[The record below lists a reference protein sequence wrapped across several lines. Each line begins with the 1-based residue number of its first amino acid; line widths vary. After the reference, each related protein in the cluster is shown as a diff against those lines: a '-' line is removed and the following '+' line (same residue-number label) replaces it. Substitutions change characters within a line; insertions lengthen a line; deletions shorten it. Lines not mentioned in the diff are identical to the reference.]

1 MDLINKLLIKLNS
14 SNLKIT
20 DDEKVHIDDLLKK
33 NPELFSKIQNNVD
46 LIMKDGKINLYDIPE
61 IVLLIF
67 NLYKNN
73 ISIKNVVQTVGLIN
87 VVKFIL
93 EELIQGINILPIPNV
108 DVVIIEKMVD
118 VSLKLLSVDVS
129 INFN

>member
-1 MDLINKLLIKLNS
+1 MDLINKLIIKLNS

-20 DDEKVHIDDLLKK
+20 DDEKIHIDDLLKK

-93 EELIQGINILPIPNV
+93 EELIELLPLPNV

-118 VSLKLLSVDVS
+118 VSLQLYSAQTPS
-129 INFN
+129 

>member
-20 DDEKVHIDDLLKK
+20 DDEKIHIDDLLKK

-67 NLYKNN
+67 NLYLLYSN
-73 ISIKNVVQTVGLIN
+73 IR
-87 VVKFIL
+87 
-93 EELIQGINILPIPNV
+93 
-108 DVVIIEKMVD
+108 
-118 VSLKLLSVDVS
+118 
-129 INFN
+129 